1 MVRQLFSATKLIA
14 DTFPQLVPK
23 LPETL
28 QYIYDPHCF
37 PQNFRDIPEIQS
49 ETIQKLTIIHH
60 NIEIK
65 NYTAENQPFTYTNIP
80 ENTNTS
86 SIENMKT
93 IIHSQQPD
101 TRINETTETHFNSAL
116 LDDRT
121 HFS

>member
-1 MVRQLFSATKLIA
+1 MVRHIFSATKLLA
-14 DTFPQLVPK
+14 DTFPKLVPK

-28 QYIYDPHCF
+28 QYIYDPHWF
-37 PQNFRDIPEIQS
+37 PQNFIDIPEIQS

-65 NYTAENQPFTYTNIP
+65 NYNAENKPFTYTNIP
-80 ENTNTS
+80 EYTNTS

-101 TRINETTETHFNSAL
+101 TRLNETTETDFNSAF
-116 LDDRT
+116 LDDGT